1 MAYEIT
7 KSDGTRLA
15 LVKDGLIDQT
25 SSSLVF
31 VGKTVVNYGQIQNTN
46 FLHLLEHF
54 ADTTEPPNKLN
65 GQLWMDNS
73 TNTLKLYNQDVW
85 QTISALSYS
94 PSNALAKYQG
104 NLWYDSEN
112 QQLHINTGGGLNFK
126 LIGPDTAPGFATTRW
141 ESDVLEDITNTPHAV
156 IKCTLDGE
164 VIAIATKDGFEIKPS
179 AIITGFRILGRG
191 MNFKNGTT
199 TDVQLYGISQFAF
212 NSDAL
217 KSQDGDEYITPSVA
231 SVANS
236 IMQRDDSGNTNILKL
251 TASELESNNGLLS
264 GPWKI
269 NADLAPVVN
278 ATVNLGAADLTWNNV
293 YVKRV
298 QAGDISVTNQV
309 TAPVVKFSTLRD
321 PQNTDIIKFDK
332 DVTLAA
338 NSDSNLTT
346 QRAVKTYID
355 KAVSD
360 EVTARIN
367 AINGVTNRING
378 LIFVP
383 AGCVF
388 YTASPNVPTGY
399 LRAEGQ
405 LVSKNGIYAAL
416 FNAIG
421 TTYGGDGNPN
431 FRLPDLRGEFIR
443 GVSANRSG
451 VANRGLATFEGDS
464 MAEHRHY
471 IFKSVPY
478 NTYYAGNYDIAGYP
492 DYAPVNMV
500 TRSDRDESYIISA
513 NARPGDAGNANVG
526 RTSPAG
532 SGETRPRNLA
542 LYAIIKY

>member
-7 KSDGTRLA
+7 KSDGTRLT

-54 ADTTEPPNKLN
+54 ADTTEPPNKLT
-65 GQLWMDNS
+65 GQLWFDTS
-73 TNTLKLYNQDVW
+73 TNTLKLYNQNSSAW
-85 QTISALSYS
+85 QTISVLSYS
-94 PSNALAKYQG
+94 PSSARANYQG
-104 NLWYDSEN
+104 NLWYDSDN
-112 QQLHINTGGGLNFK
+112 QQLYINTGGAFT
-126 LIGPDTAPGFATTRW
+126 LIGPDGAPGFSTTRW
-141 ESDVLEDITNTPHAV
+141 ESDVLVDTTDVPHAV
-156 IKCTLDGE
+156 INCVLNGE
-164 VIAIATKDGFEIKPS
+164 VIAIMTKDSFEIKPS
-179 AIITGFRILGRG
+179 YIIPGFRILGRG

-231 SVANS
+231 SVSNS

-251 TASELESNNGLLS
+251 TASELASNNGVLS

-269 NADLAPVVN
+269 NTDLTPVAN
-278 ATVNLGAADLTWNNV
+278 ATINLGAADLTWNNV
-293 YVKRV
+293 YVKQVR
-298 QAGDISVTNQV
+298 AGDISVTNQV
-309 TAPVVKFSTLRD
+309 TASVVKFSTLRD

-332 DVTLAA
+332 DVALAA

-355 KAVSD
+355 KVVAD
-360 EVTARIN
+360 EVAARIG
-367 AINGVTNRING
+367 AIDGVTNIING
-378 LIFVP
+378 LVFVP

-388 YTASPNVPTGY
+388 YTASDKVPAGY

-405 LVSKNGIYAAL
+405 LVSKTGIYAAL
-416 FNAIG
+416 FAAIG
-421 TTYGGDGNPN
+421 ISYGHDGGAN

-443 GVSANRSG
+443 GVSSGRSG
-451 VANRGLATFEGDS
+451 VENRALATSQESANKG
-464 MAEHRHY
+464 HQHY
-471 IFKSVPY
+471 LV
-478 NTYYAGNYDIAGYP
+478 GNSKGNNDL
-492 DYAPVNMV
+492 
-500 TRSDRDESYIISA
+500 ESYPNTSV
-513 NARPGDAGNANVG
+513 AREK
-526 RTSPAG
+526 TSGTNSEYRLQTTFSLAPTLGLSSTSGG
-532 SGETRPRNLA
+532 SESRPRNLA